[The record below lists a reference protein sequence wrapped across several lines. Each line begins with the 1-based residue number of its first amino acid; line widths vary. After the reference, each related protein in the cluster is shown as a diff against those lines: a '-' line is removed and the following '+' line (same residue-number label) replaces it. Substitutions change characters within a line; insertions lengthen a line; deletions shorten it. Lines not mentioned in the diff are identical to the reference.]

1 MDSTCPFPKRFPSK
15 PKPCNC
21 TKSHCLKLYCEC
33 FAQGIQCDD
42 CNCANCMNNNL
53 HEEDRTNAIKLT
65 LERNPLAF
73 HSKFGNGE
81 YKRLKGCTCKRSQ
94 CLKNYCEC
102 YEAKINCSGLCRC
115 QGCRNV
121 DNERQQYLQAE
132 PFHSTTQKLLLN
144 KRSSNIDFQDQMKY
158 KRRVDPSVLNLPCE
172 EFYEDSVSLKFLS
185 SGFVEAACNLILTQ
199 LIEAKLKNFSLVDQ
213 EKVIT
218 EEFGRCLLQIM
229 NLLSHTP
236 FSEYNYNPA
245 YTTILPFAQR
255 NISLQSA
262 NQDQGPYEQ
271 SLNCDSRKDQTNQ
284 YLFAEYGLKNAEYC
298 KNAIFDNH
306 NEFDSTKHE
315 NSLPTIEKWY
325 NFEKY
330 EDSQILNNHQTHNSN
345 KFVTRDLE
353 HCDILSVLDHQPG
366 LSEIHNRDK
375 NQNYSEVEYPVVHQP
390 ESYVSSTD
398 NYFFSDTN
406 SLSVSNNK
414 PHSQT
419 LNMGHTLHSNIQY
432 KNRCSPS
439 AVYELDFIPELEFYN
454 L

>member
-1 MDSTCPFPKRFPSK
+1 
-15 PKPCNC
+15 
-21 TKSHCLKLYCEC
+21 
-33 FAQGIQCDD
+33 
-42 CNCANCMNNNL
+42 
-53 HEEDRTNAIKLT
+53 
-65 LERNPLAF
+65 
-73 HSKFGNGE
+73 
-81 YKRLKGCTCKRSQ
+81 
-94 CLKNYCEC
+94 
-102 YEAKINCSGLCRC
+102 
-115 QGCRNV
+115 
-121 DNERQQYLQAE
+121 
-132 PFHSTTQKLLLN
+132 
-144 KRSSNIDFQDQMKY
+144 MKY
-158 KRRVDPSVLNLPCE
+158 KRRCIQLTQTNQSLDNRVDPSVLNLPCE

-345 KFVTRDLE
+345 KLVTRDLE

-366 LSEIHNRDK
+366 LSEIHNRDI

-419 LNMGHTLHSNIQY
+419 LNMSHTLHSNIQY
-432 KNRCSPS
+432 SENTEKPKMINLTEATIGNISNTSECLTEIYSEDEETNAATNALLNVPIDFDHNTYILSSEINLSEVAETGEYAALYSNEISSNITNDENCIAKSFIENRCSPS